1 MHASSSTQRQ
11 IGPMPPPS
19 EVQPHVSPAT
29 TSFPSRRSEK
39 TCGPRRPVAVAGRVG
54 NSPNSE
60 QPRRDFSHLQADAE
74 SSLPTTCIETK
85 TGKRG
90 QEALS
95 PCEQRVRRSSRC
107 GAGGAGAGRV
117 SVWPRGR
124 TRDPRPPPPPARSTL
139 PPTPAEPQGIFNQ
152 RRDPNLLSPQSPFV
166 AWAGVVSH
174 RPFLSGVTV
183 LRGALE
189 NPLEPRW
196 SPACLHRVAQ
206 LGFPVGIRVD
216 RSSRQRGSPPCSCRG
231 FRLAGRRSHLAISEA
246 TVTPAGGSSASAVRR
261 AQTAEGW
268 GRGRSPGRRLHAAF
282 LSAALP
288 GTGTGCCC
296 WLAGSGRGGSRSSGG
311 FH

>member
-1 MHASSSTQRQ
+1 M
-11 IGPMPPPS
+11 
-19 EVQPHVSPAT
+19 
-29 TSFPSRRSEK
+29 
-39 TCGPRRPVAVAGRVG
+39 AVAGRVG

-139 PPTPAEPQGIFNQ
+139 LPTPAEPQGIFNQ

-268 GRGRSPGRRLHAAF
+268 GRGRSPGRPAPSRG
-282 LSAALP
+282 LP
-288 GTGTGCCC
+288 LCSSPGDRD
-296 WLAGSGRGGSRSSGG
+296 WLLLLARWLGEGGEAEVPGASTKCTPPT
-311 FH
+311 HT

>member
-1 MHASSSTQRQ
+1 MASSS
-11 IGPMPPPS
+11 
-19 EVQPHVSPAT
+19 
-29 TSFPSRRSEK
+29 
-39 TCGPRRPVAVAGRVG
+39 
-54 NSPNSE
+54 
-60 QPRRDFSHLQADAE
+60 
-74 SSLPTTCIETK
+74 
-85 TGKRG
+85 
-90 QEALS
+90 
-95 PCEQRVRRSSRC
+95 PCL
-107 GAGGAGAGRV
+107 
-117 SVWPRGR
+117 
-124 TRDPRPPPPPARSTL
+124 L

-152 RRDPNLLSPQSPFV
+152 RRDPKLLSPQSPFV
-166 AWAGVVSH
+166 AWASVVSH

-268 GRGRSPGRRLHAAF
+268 GRGGSPGRPAPSRG
-282 LSAALP
+282 LP
-288 GTGTGCCC
+288 LCSSPGDRD
-296 WLAGSGRGGSRSSGG
+296 WLLLLARWLGEGGEAEVPGASTKCTP
-311 FH
+311 HTHT

>member
-1 MHASSSTQRQ
+1 M
-11 IGPMPPPS
+11 
-19 EVQPHVSPAT
+19 
-29 TSFPSRRSEK
+29 
-39 TCGPRRPVAVAGRVG
+39 
-54 NSPNSE
+54 
-60 QPRRDFSHLQADAE
+60 
-74 SSLPTTCIETK
+74 
-85 TGKRG
+85 
-90 QEALS
+90 
-95 PCEQRVRRSSRC
+95 SSRC

-124 TRDPRPPPPPARSTL
+124 TRDPRPPPPPARSML

-261 AQTAEGW
+261 AQTAGQGMGAW
-268 GRGRSPGRRLHAAF
+268 QVSRPAGAFMRPSSLQLSRGQGRAA
-282 LSAALP
+282 A
-288 GTGTGCCC
+288 
-296 WLAGSGRGGSRSSGG
+296 AGSLARGGGEAEVPGASTKCTPPHTHDGPHLVPQRARVASGQSPNM
-311 FH
+311 FQLDI